1 MIKSQSLG
9 LGIALAPIFVATCI
23 PLYSQV
29 KPGQSINSPFT
40 TYEDADLIDP
50 GAFSIGQYA
59 SFVRTGGGNS
69 VSATG
74 VDFSFGLHRR
84 IELSG
89 FGAATFSRVGGNQLA
104 AEPDNSY
111 VSLKLLLGPG
121 GRYRP
126 ALAVKPTLE
135 LLWGDTSGA
144 GSAHF
149 MLPLILQKDIRL
161 CDLALTAGYIT
172 RGVAFG
178 ALKCEWNITDR
189 IAPMAV
195 VQSSR
200 MTKDLRAISNLGW
213 NRTEVR
219 GSAGLSINISPRWSI
234 FLEGGRTL
242 GRMDQNSSHLDV
254 SASISFTGRL
264 WGRQP
269 SSPENARAP
278 LGLLARRS
286 ECTPTLCSTPYSSP
300 ALR

>member
-1 MIKSQSLG
+1 MKPLG
-9 LGIALAPIFVATCI
+9 FGIAVAAIFVAGRV

-40 TYEDADLIDP
+40 TYEDAELIDP
-50 GAFSIGQYA
+50 GALSIGQA
-59 SFVRTGGGNS
+59 AFFVRTKGGNS

-89 FGAATFSRVGGNQLA
+89 FGTATFSRVGGNQLA
-104 AEPDNSY
+104 AEPDDSY
-111 VSLKLLLGPG
+111 VGLKLLLGPG

-135 LLWGDTSGA
+135 LLWGNASGP
-144 GSAHF
+144 GHAHF

-178 ALKCEWNITDR
+178 ALKCEWNITDH

-200 MTKDLRAISNLGW
+200 MTKDLRAISDLGW

-219 GSAGLSINISPRWSI
+219 GSAGLSINITPRWSI
-234 FLEGGRTL
+234 FLEAGRTL
-242 GRMDQNSSHLDV
+242 GRMDQNSSHFDV
-254 SASISFTGRL
+254 SASISFTGHL
-264 WGRQP
+264 WGGKP
-269 SSPENARAP
+269 SWPENAHAP
-278 LGLLARRS
+278 LALLPRRS
-286 ECTPTLCSTPYSSP
+286 ECTPTLCSTRYSWP

>member
-1 MIKSQSLG
+1 MKRLAFAM
-9 LGIALAPIFVATCI
+9 ALAALSAAGGV

-29 KPGQSINSPFT
+29 KPGQSINSLFT
-40 TYEDADLIDP
+40 TYEDAELIDP
-50 GAFSIGQYA
+50 GAFSIGQDGF
-59 SFVRTGGGNS
+59 FVLTKGGNS

-89 FGAATFSRVGGNQLA
+89 FGAATFSQVGGNPLA

-111 VSLKLLLGPG
+111 VGLKLLLGPG

-135 LLWGDTSGA
+135 LLWGDASGP
-144 GSAHF
+144 GHAHF

-178 ALKCEWNITDR
+178 ALKCEWNITEH
-189 IAPMAV
+189 IAPLAV

-200 MTKDLRAISNLGW
+200 MTKDLRAISDLGW

-219 GSAGLSINISPRWSI
+219 GSGGLSINISPRWSI
-234 FLEGGRTL
+234 FFEAGRTL
-242 GRMDQNSSHLDV
+242 GRMDQNSSHFDV

-264 WGRQP
+264 WGRKP
-269 SSPENARAP
+269 SLPENADAP
-278 LGLLARRS
+278 QALIPRRS
-286 ECTPTLCSTPYSSP
+286 ECTPTLCSTPYSWP

>member
-1 MIKSQSLG
+1 MMKSLSFG
-9 LGIALAPIFVATCI
+9 LALAPIFVAGCI
-23 PLYSQV
+23 PVYSQV
-29 KPGQSINSPFT
+29 KPGQSINSRFT
-40 TYEDADLIDP
+40 TYEDADLTDP
-50 GAFSIGQYA
+50 GAFSIGQYG
-59 SFVRTGGGNS
+59 SFVRTGSGTS

-74 VDFSFGLHRR
+74 IDFSLGLHRR

-89 FGAATFSRVGGNQLA
+89 FGAATFSQVGGNQLA

-111 VSLKLLLGPG
+111 LSLKLLLGPG

-126 ALAVKPTLE
+126 ALAIKPTLE
-135 LLWGDTSGA
+135 LLWGDASGA
-144 GSAHF
+144 VPAHF
-149 MLPLILQKDIRL
+149 MLPLILQKDVKL

-178 ALKCEWNITDR
+178 ALRCEWNITDR
-189 IAPMAV
+189 ISPMAV
-195 VQSSR
+195 LQSSR

-219 GSAGLSINISPRWSI
+219 GSAGLSFNISPRWSI
-234 FLEGGRTL
+234 FLEGGRTI

-269 SSPENARAP
+269 SSPESARAP
-278 LGLLARRS
+278 LALLPRRS
-286 ECTPTLCSTPYSSP
+286 ACTPTLCSTPYSSP

>member
-1 MIKSQSLG
+1 MKRLAFAM
-9 LGIALAPIFVATCI
+9 ALVAI
-23 PLYSQV
+23 SAAGGVPLYSQV

-40 TYEDADLIDP
+40 TYEDAELIDP
-50 GAFSIGQYA
+50 GAFSIGQNA
-59 SFVRTGGGNS
+59 FFVRTKGGNS

-74 VDFSFGLHRR
+74 LDFSFGLHRR

-89 FGAATFSRVGGNQLA
+89 FGAATFSTVGGNQLA
-104 AEPDNSY
+104 AEPDDSY
-111 VSLKLLLGPG
+111 VGLKLLLGPG

-126 ALAVKPTLE
+126 ALALKPTLE
-135 LLWGDTSGA
+135 LLWGDASGP
-144 GSAHF
+144 GHAHF

-178 ALKCEWNITDR
+178 ALKCEWNITER
-189 IAPMAV
+189 IAPLAV

-200 MTKDLRAISNLGW
+200 MTKDLRAISDLGW

-219 GSAGLSINISPRWSI
+219 GSGGLSINISPRWSI
-234 FLEGGRTL
+234 FFEAGRTL
-242 GRMDQNSSHLDV
+242 GRMDQNSSHFDV

-264 WGRQP
+264 WGGKP
-269 SSPENARAP
+269 SLPENADAP
-278 LGLLARRS
+278 QALLPRRS
-286 ECTPTLCSTPYSSP
+286 ACTPTLCSTPYSWP